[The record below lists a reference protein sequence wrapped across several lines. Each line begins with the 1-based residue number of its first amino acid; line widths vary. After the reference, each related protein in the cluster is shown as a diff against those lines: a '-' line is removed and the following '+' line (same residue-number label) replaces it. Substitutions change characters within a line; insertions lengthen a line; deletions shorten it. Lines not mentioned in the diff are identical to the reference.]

1 MEHSGNT
8 SKRGKLFNTVQKG
21 IKMSEKDGR
30 RLLIPASDILGW
42 VVPCMGP
49 GEDIMGHLNPKPN
62 MFENDWQTLLFT
74 KN

>member
-1 MEHSGNT
+1 M
-8 SKRGKLFNTVQKG
+8 K
-21 IKMSEKDGR
+21 KDSR

-49 GEDIMGHLNPKPN
+49 GEDVMGHLNPKPN